1 VTRLYV
7 VTVVPCPACGG
18 DLSLRLPV
26 GFIEA
31 LDRQGISEDEQF
43 QVVARGFLAR
53 RIVCNHCQW
62 AMQN

>member
-1 VTRLYV
+1 VSEREPRLYI

-31 LDRQGISEDEQF
+31 LERQGISEAEQF
-43 QVVARGFLAR
+43 EVVAKGLLSR
-53 RIVCNHCQW
+53 RIVC
-62 AMQN
+62 